1 MIEAERTPPNRLAL
15 AAFVLGVIALCL
27 AAVLFAGLWHSGPM
41 LPWIRGEFDRGELWR
56 QAWRAR
62 WYWPALVTGLAGFV
76 TGFMARSRL
85 SAAERGRGRD
95 RRMVGAGQALALASL
110 AISVLGTGLLVLGS
124 RMHSRA
130 TVITCESGVHYFMSA
145 IQMYESDYGRY
156 PGKDNW
162 SDALRSYFGGN
173 GRDSSPAY
181 RYWVCPEARRG
192 KFSYAYNSALDSRA
206 AESLTRDDLASVIVI
221 FESDRGWNAHGGKE
235 LLPDFPRHFRRPG
248 DVEFD
253 PDFARHFRVPSSD
266 RLKLGFGDVYGF
278 ADGHCEW
285 IARRK
290 PPGEV
295 RWDTKWPKEPDDPS
309 VRWQPEGK
317 AAKR

>member
-1 MIEAERTPPNRLAL
+1 
-15 AAFVLGVIALCL
+15 
-27 AAVLFAGLWHSGPM
+27 
-41 LPWIRGEFDRGELWR
+41 
-56 QAWRAR
+56 
-62 WYWPALVTGLAGFV
+62 
-76 TGFMARSRL
+76 MAR
-85 SAAERGRGRD
+85 AGR
-95 RRMVGAGQALALASL
+95 ALALASL
-110 AISVLGTGLLVLGS
+110 AISLLGTRLLVLGS

-130 TVITCESGVHYFMSA
+130 TVITCESGVHNLTA
-145 IQMYESDYGRY
+145 ALQMYESDYGRY

-162 SDALRSYFGGN
+162 SDALQPYFGGS
-173 GRDSSPAY
+173 GRSN
-181 RYWVCPEARRG
+181 RYWVCPEAHG
-192 KFSYAYNSALDSRA
+192 KCSYAYNSALDSRA

-253 PDFARHFRVPSSD
+253 PDFARHFRAPSSD
-266 RLKLGFGDVYGF
+266 RLKHGFGDIFGF
-278 ADGHCEW
+278 ADGHCAW

-295 RWDTKWPKEPDDPS
+295 RWDTKWPKELDDPN

>member
-1 MIEAERTPPNRLAL
+1 
-15 AAFVLGVIALCL
+15 
-27 AAVLFAGLWHSGPM
+27 
-41 LPWIRGEFDRGELWR
+41 
-56 QAWRAR
+56 
-62 WYWPALVTGLAGFV
+62 
-76 TGFMARSRL
+76 
-85 SAAERGRGRD
+85 
-95 RRMVGAGQALALASL
+95 MVGAGQALALASL
-110 AISVLGTGLLVLGS
+110 AISVLGTGLLALGS
-124 RMHSRA
+124 MGHSRA
-130 TVITCESGVHYFMSA
+130 TVITCEVGVYNLSTA
-145 IQMYESDYGRY
+145 IQMYVTDYGRY

-162 SDALRSYFGGN
+162 SDALQPYFGGKSN
-173 GRDSSPAY
+173 
-181 RYWVCPEARRG
+181 RYWVCHEARG
-192 KFSYAYNSALDSRA
+192 ECSYAYNSALDFRA

-248 DVEFD
+248 DEAVD

-278 ADGHCEW
+278 ADGRCAW

-295 RWDTKWPKEPDDPS
+295 RWDTKWPKELDDPN